1 MRDRILVKVEY
12 APVSERYW
20 SVGTVGEIFNN
31 QIRLSGCWFDFDER
45 FIVTYL

>member
-1 MRDRILVKVEY
+1 MEKVTVEY

-20 SVGTVGEIFNN
+20 SKGCEAIIQNG

-45 FIVTYL
+45 FIVFPLPL